1 MPRRSRVA
9 SSASCDLHYPRWRWS
24 SNFNQTTTAV
34 SRPHAAMKRP
44 IQFERSREDVSDQH
58 PEASRSAGKDAA
70 PTAGY
75 PSSWPTQESRRIAM
89 GDPPTWECQS
99 SALCAVAFSS
109 ASSAP
114 RRPAR
119 TAANRLQVEPEL
131 RQQPAGER
139 PIGHAAADASAR
151 SYQTGSAHRPD
162 RSEPGSARPARQPH
176 NSGTAPCKT
185 RRRELVFRQNSP
197 HSSMPV
203 EFKLPG
209 RSGICTTGCCGTT
222 ARGGPDLR
230 GIGKNSLELDF
241 ELGGLADRLDLLAC
255 QVGGQV
261 GRIAVV
267 QFTLPAAQPMRP
279 ARSSWRSRQ
288 S

>member
-1 MPRRSRVA
+1 
-9 SSASCDLHYPRWRWS
+9 
-24 SNFNQTTTAV
+24 
-34 SRPHAAMKRP
+34 
-44 IQFERSREDVSDQH
+44 
-58 PEASRSAGKDAA
+58 
-70 PTAGY
+70 
-75 PSSWPTQESRRIAM
+75 M
-89 GDPPTWECQS
+89 GDQPTWECQS

-176 NSGTAPCKT
+176 NSGTAPAPANLYSGRT
-185 RRRELVFRQNSP
+185 DP

-209 RSGICTTGCCGTT
+209 GSGICTTGCCGTT

-230 GIGKNSLELDF
+230 GIGEKSLELDF

-255 QVGGQV
+255 QVFQGGQV

-267 QFTLPAAQPMRP
+267 QFTLPRAQQQVALGRRERPVQTRTGLGYTVSASGSSSEPAQVILAERLSPIQNPDAP
-279 ARSSWRSRQ
+279 ARMRNAG
-288 S
+288 